1 MTATASDIHHV
12 AIYRAELA
20 LHDARSS
27 GIDAWIRA
35 ASDRLHEVLELD
47 AQARSR
53 RPSQSDRSTP
63 TRLII
68 RLARFV
74 QRSLCSCRR

>member
-1 MTATASDIHHV
+1 MTATVSDNYHG

-47 AQARSR
+47 AKARSR
-53 RPSQSDRSTP
+53 RPSQSEHSDSTD
-63 TRLII
+63 LVI
-68 RLARFV
+68 
-74 QRSLCSCRR
+74 S